1 MLTHSDNILARA
13 IFQERLQQAEQRRL
27 VQSCASKQTSMLAKT
42 TEQIGN
48 MLIAAGERLQR
59 AGTLEAS
66 AAQPTVMDH
75 S

>member
-1 MLTHSDNILARA
+1 MLVDSDIVLARA
-13 IFQERLQQAEQRRL
+13 LIQERLQQAEQRRL
-27 VQSCASKQTSMLAKT
+27 VQSCASQQTSMLAKT
-42 TEQIGN
+42 TQQIGN

-66 AAQPTVMDH
+66 AAQPPVMGH